1 MRLSRDTG
9 ISPFATLLLVAAVVT
24 VIAGASELT
33 RRFLRP
39 PQVPET
45 PAWTARLVAMLP
57 FTTAI
62 VALLVRRAAGLHLAV
77 RTVWTLGQRVT
88 LRRRYPI
95 EA

>member
-33 RRFLRP
+33 RRFLCP
-39 PQVPET
+39 PQVPQT
-45 PAWTARLVAMLP
+45 PAWTARLVAILP

-62 VALLVRRAAGLHLAV
+62 VALLVPLAAGLSLAV
-77 RTVWTLGQRVT
+77 TTVRTHGQRVI